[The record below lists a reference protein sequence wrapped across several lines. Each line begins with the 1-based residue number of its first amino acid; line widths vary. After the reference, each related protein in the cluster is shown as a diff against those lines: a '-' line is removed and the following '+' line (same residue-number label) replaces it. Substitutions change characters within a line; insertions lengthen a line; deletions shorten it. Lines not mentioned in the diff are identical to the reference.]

1 MATSQP
7 QRTPIIIHSTTG
19 GRWDSTRVHRKPAP
33 LKTGIVG
40 RIKTGFPSLPPSLV
54 LPPSW
59 SVHLRWIS
67 IFSLFVTQFIS
78 WLAQHLFQSR
88 SVLLPLQCSI
98 VFSTHRIN
106 TVSLQ
111 QFPWIL
117 FWIQCRCHCIV
128 LICQEKSIRH
138 LAHCETMI
146 RSDLALTIPCKAGKL
161 FHCETSSGKER
172 WLCSQLSLASNK
184 NFK

>member
-67 IFSLFVTQFIS
+67 IFPLFVTQFIS

-106 TVSLQ
+106 TFSLQ

-128 LICQEKSIRH
+128 LICQEKSTRH
-138 LAHCETMI
+138 HCETMI
-146 RSDLALTIPCKAGKL
+146 RSD
-161 FHCETSSGKER
+161 
-172 WLCSQLSLASNK
+172 
-184 NFK
+184 